1 MLGLTDRPTSLAA
14 SLPFSF
20 EVMYQYTEFDKQFVR
35 ARAAQ
40 HRDQLERWQAGQLA
54 DEEFRPLRLQN
65 GWYVQRYAPMLR
77 VAVPYGE
84 ISAPQLSVLAR
95 IAREYDTPEAELLAH
110 AQSTQDQLPGAA
122 PKLTTNYGH
131 FTTRQNVQFNW
142 IPLSKSADVMD
153 LLATVNMHGI
163 QTSGNCIRNTT
174 TDELAGVAV
183 DEVVDPRPYA
193 ELIRQWSTLHP
204 EFAFLPRKFKIAIT
218 GATEDRA
225 AIGWH
230 DVGLQMVK
238 NTAGEVGF
246 RVLVGGGMGRTPVVG
261 SQIREFLPWN
271 HIMNYLEAVVRVYN
285 RWGRRD
291 NLYKARIKIL
301 VKAEGQRYFDE
312 VETEFSEILEKDG
325 GLHTIPQSELDR
337 VSAGFV
343 APRLDLPAMTD
354 EWLAKAEADVSIEAA
369 KTPAFARWIAQNV
382 VDHQNPALRAV
393 KLSFKRVG
401 QAPGDATADQLDAT
415 ASLVARYSAG
425 EARVTHTQN
434 LLLPWVRLDQLH
446 ALWIDAKTLGVA
458 QPNIGLLTDM
468 IACPGGDY
476 CALANARSLPL
487 AAAITERYQ
496 DLDELDDLGH
506 IDFHMSGCIN
516 SCGHHHSGHIGILG
530 VDKDGKE
537 WYQVT
542 LGGSDGK
549 DLSGTAVAGKVVG
562 PSFSSFE
569 VPDVIEAILNTYRT
583 LRQPQGGRHEYFIET
598 LRRVGQ
604 DPFKAAANAARHP
617 SAEQTA

>member
-1 MLGLTDRPTSLAA
+1 
-14 SLPFSF
+14 
-20 EVMYQYTEFDKQFVR
+20 MYQYTEFDKAFLR
-35 ARAAQ
+35 ARAAE
-40 HRDQLERWQAGQLA
+40 HRDQLERWQAGQLS
-54 DEEFRPLRLQN
+54 DDQFRPLRLQN

-84 ISAPQLSVLAR
+84 INAAQLKVLAK
-95 IAREYDTPEAELLAH
+95 IAREYDTPDAALLAE
-110 AQSTQDQLPGAA
+110 AQASQDKLPGLA

-142 IPLSKSADVMD
+142 IPLAQSADVMD

-174 TDELAGVAV
+174 TDELAGIAV

-204 EFAFLPRKFKIAIT
+204 EFAHLPRKFKIALT

-230 DVGLQMVK
+230 DVGLQVIK
-238 NTAGEVGF
+238 NAAGEVGF
-246 RVLVGGGMGRTPVVG
+246 KVLVGGGMGRTPINGVV
-261 SQIREFLPWN
+261 IREFLPWQ

-291 NLYKARIKIL
+291 NKYKARIKIL

-312 VETEFSEILEKDG
+312 VETEFSEIVERDG
-325 GLHTIPQSELDR
+325 GLHTLPQAELDR
-337 VSAGFV
+337 VKAGFV
-343 APRLDLPAMTD
+343 DPALELPPLTDL
-354 EWLAKAEADVSIEAA
+354 WLSQAEAALSIETA
-369 KTPAFARWIAQNV
+369 KTPAFARWLARNV
-382 VDHQNPALRAV
+382 RPHRNPQLRAV
-393 KLSFKRVG
+393 SLSFKRPG
-401 QAPGDATADQLDAT
+401 YAPGDATADQLDA
-415 ASLVARYSAG
+415 AAALVAKYSAG
-425 EARVTHTQN
+425 EARVSHTQN
-434 LLLPWVRLDQLH
+434 LLLPWVRIDQLH
-446 ALWIDAKTLGVA
+446 ALWLEAKALGVA
-458 QPNIGLLTDM
+458 DPNIGLLTDM

-476 CALANARSLPL
+476 CALANARSIPT
-487 AAAITERYQ
+487 ASAITERYQ
-496 DLDELDDLGH
+496 DLDELEDLGH
-506 IDFHMSGCIN
+506 IDFHISGCIN

-549 DLSGTAVAGKVVG
+549 ALSGAATPGKVVG

-569 VPDVIEAILNTYRT
+569 VPDVIEAILDTYKQ
-583 LRQPQGGRHEYFIET
+583 LRVSTGQGKQEAFIET
-598 LRRVGQ
+598 LQRVGH

-617 SAEQTA
+617 ATDAETV

>member
-1 MLGLTDRPTSLAA
+1 
-14 SLPFSF
+14 
-20 EVMYQYTEFDKQFVR
+20 MYQYTEFDKQFVR

-40 HRDQLERWQAGQLA
+40 HRDQLERWQAGQLTD
-54 DEEFRPLRLQN
+54 DEFKPLRLQN

-84 ISAPQLSVLAR
+84 ISAPQLQVLAR
-95 IAREYDTPEAELLAH
+95 IAREFDTPDPALLAQ
-110 AQSTQDQLPGAA
+110 AQATQNKIVGLA
-122 PKLTTNYGH
+122 PALTTNYGH
-131 FTTRQNVQFNW
+131 FTTRQNVQYNW
-142 IPLSKSADVMD
+142 IPLSKSAQVMD
-153 LLATVNMHGI
+153 LLATVSMHGI

-218 GATEDRA
+218 GASEDRA

-238 NTAGEVGF
+238 NSDGEVGF
-246 RVLVGGGMGRTPVVG
+246 KVLVGGGMGRTPVIG
-261 SQIREFLPWN
+261 SQIRAFLPWN
-271 HIMNYLEAVVRVYN
+271 QIMNYLEAVVRVYN

-312 VETEFSEILEKDG
+312 VETEYQEILSQDG
-325 GLHTIPQSELDR
+325 GLHTISQAEFDR
-337 VSAGFV
+337 INACFV
-343 APRLDLPAMTD
+343 TPALDLPSMTD
-354 EWLAKAEADVSIEAA
+354 EWLAKAEAAISIEAA
-369 KTPAFARWIAQNV
+369 KNSAFARWMVQNV
-382 VDHQNPALRAV
+382 VLHKNPALRAV
-393 KLSFKRVG
+393 KLSFKRMG
-401 QAPGDATADQLDAT
+401 QAPGDATADQLDA
-415 ASLVARYSAG
+415 AAALVSQFSAG

-434 LLLPWVRLDQLH
+434 LLLPWVRLDALH
-446 ALWIDAKTLGVA
+446 ALWQEAKALGLA

-496 DLDELDDLGH
+496 DLDELNDLGH
-506 IDFHMSGCIN
+506 IDFHISGCIN

-537 WYQVT
+537 WYQIT

-549 DLSGTAVAGKVVG
+549 VLSGAAVPGKVVG

-569 VPDVIEAILNTYRT
+569 VPDVIEAILNTYKE
-583 LRQPQGGRHEYFIET
+583 LRLPVPGRHEYFIQT

-604 DPFKAAANAARHP
+604 EPFKSAANSARHP
-617 SAEQTA
+617 TQAQLA